1 MHRAKC
7 KLLLPKFNT
16 LELVHLERKNGS
28 EVPLFNTANR
38 VLAKNH
44 RRYGAIASRFQCNG
58 DAITL

>member
-1 MHRAKC
+1 M
-7 KLLLPKFNT
+7 
-16 LELVHLERKNGS
+16 HLERKNGS